1 MVQVVVINRVVLT
14 ASISCQNKS
23 WINSSWESCIS
34 QTIKKIYLSSP
45 WCILLLQREKKN
57 SEKRGFSSFGGIKL
71 ARLNFF
77 FIGGESVYNQLFYA
91 KKKTFK
97 VFVILNEVFE
107 SILGWKKKNKKFST
121 GVCDCHGF
129 VRGRI
134 TDMKKNAG
142 LNNHADT
149 VVFLFCC
156 DRTFW
161 ALGSMAIGCAR
172 ISKAVVPWA
181 LDLRTRPFK
190 VYGIPAGLRPD
201 WM

>member
-77 FIGGESVYNQLFYA
+77 FIGGESVHNQLFYA
-91 KKKTFK
+91 KKENFQGFCNSERGFWVNFGIKKKIKSFLLA
-97 VFVILNEVFE
+97 FVIVMDLSEGV
-107 SILGWKKKNKKFST
+107 SLIWKK
-121 GVCDCHGF
+121 
-129 VRGRI
+129 
-134 TDMKKNAG
+134 M
-142 LNNHADT
+142 
-149 VVFLFCC
+149 
-156 DRTFW
+156 
-161 ALGSMAIGCAR
+161 LGSIIMRIPLCFFSAAIAR
-172 ISKAVVPWA
+172 FELWDRWPSVVPESPRQWY
-181 LDLRTRPFK
+181 P
-190 VYGIPAGLRPD
+190 GL
-201 WM
+201 

>member
-1 MVQVVVINRVVLT
+1 MYQ
-14 ASISCQNKS
+14 SDD
-23 WINSSWESCIS
+23 
-34 QTIKKIYLSSP
+34 
-45 WCILLLQREKKN
+45 KKN
-57 SEKRGFSSFGGIKL
+57 ILVVSMMYPTATAGKKKSEKRGFSSFGGIKL

-77 FIGGESVYNQLFYA
+77 FIGGESVHNQLFYA
-91 KKKTFK
+91 KKENFQGFCNSERGFWVNFGIKKKIKSFLLA
-97 VFVILNEVFE
+97 FVIVMDLSE
-107 SILGWKKKNKKFST
+107 
-121 GVCDCHGF
+121 GVSL
-129 VRGRI
+129 I
-134 TDMKKNAG
+134 WKKNAG

-149 VVFLFCC
+149 VAFLFCC